1 MRLPHALRRSL
12 YGLLRDTPLIYV
24 DCGARAARLPKAF
37 RNLRNTR
44 YIGIDADADECVRLN
59 QSARPGHLYLP
70 AVLGSS
76 SRRDHFHVTRAP
88 ACSSLLRPDHEF
100 LSEFGHIAEGFA
112 VERQIDVETTPLD
125 TCLASND
132 VDYADVVELDTQG
145 TELDVLKG
153 ATRML
158 QDSVVAVQAEVEF
171 APMYAGQPLFADVDA
186 FMRAREF
193 QLFDLS
199 RYRVRRSTVDAAV
212 ATRGQLL
219 WGHALYLRDH
229 RRPQP
234 AELSARLAVVATLLN
249 LPDLAV
255 CILDGLALEQT
266 DKSLQNAVR
275 RARGAICASITPRG
289 FRKTLDHL
297 AMMQETVAIRLF
309 GGGPA
314 RRRGV
319 AVWRD

>member
-1 MRLPHALRRSL
+1 MRLPHALGRSL
-12 YGLLRDTPLIYV
+12 SKLLRDTPLIYV

-37 RNLRNTR
+37 RNLKNTR
-44 YIGIDADADECVRLN
+44 YIGIDADADECLRLN

-76 SRRDHFHVTRAP
+76 SSRGHFHVTRAP

-100 LSEFGHIAEGFA
+100 LSEFGDIAEGFT

-125 TCLASND
+125 TCLATNNIG
-132 VDYADVVELDTQG
+132 YADVVELDTQG
-145 TELDVLKG
+145 SELDVLRG
-153 ATRML
+153 AKRIL

-186 FMRAREF
+186 FMRAQHF

-199 RYRVRRSTVDAAV
+199 RYRVRRSTVDPAV

-234 AELSARLAVVATLLN
+234 AELSARLAVVAALLD

-255 CILDGLALEQT
+255 CILDRLAVEET
-266 DKSLQNAVR
+266 DKSLHMAVR

-289 FRKTLDHL
+289 FRRTLDQL
-297 AMMQETVAIRLF
+297 AMMRETVAIRLF
-309 GGGPA
+309 GDGPA

-319 AVWRD
+319 PVWRD